1 MSDMF
6 VTFHGWVGGEVAY
19 RSPNGVS
26 VANFRVGCTPRLKRK
41 GDWIDADT
49 TWYSVTAWRALAE
62 NVRDSIRKGDAVIV
76 HGRLRSESWR
86 REDGQVST
94 GLIVEAS
101 FVGHDLARGTS
112 TFSKSARPE
121 RSDSDVHSEI
131 EDMVHRPFDDSVR
144 PDSWGDPIDPEPDSE
159 PGLPG
164 PDPLDAMGPG
174 AAA

>member
-19 RSPNGVS
+19 RNPNGIS
-26 VANFRVGCTPRLKRK
+26 VANFRVACTPRLKRK
-41 GDWIDADT
+41 GDWVDAET
-49 TWYSVTAWRALAE
+49 TWYSVTAWRTLAE

-76 HGRLRSESWR
+76 HGRLRSESWK
-86 REDGQVST
+86 REDGQLST

-112 TFSKSARPE
+112 TFTKSARPE
-121 RSDSDVHSEI
+121 RADSDVHTEI
-131 EDMVHRPFDDSVR
+131 QDMVHRPFDDSVR
-144 PDSWGDPIDPEPDSE
+144 PDSWGDPIEAERDAPELPDP
-159 PGLPG
+159 G
-164 PDPLDAMGPG
+164 PLDAMGPG